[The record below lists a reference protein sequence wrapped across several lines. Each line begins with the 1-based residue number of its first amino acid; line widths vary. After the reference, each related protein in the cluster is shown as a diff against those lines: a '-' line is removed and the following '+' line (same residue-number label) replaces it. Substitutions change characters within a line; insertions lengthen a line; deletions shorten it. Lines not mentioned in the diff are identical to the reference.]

1 MTFTTSD
8 WLTTKAVILV
18 PVQDD
23 NTINEVVTITHE
35 TSSVD
40 PDYNYIEITDVNG
53 IVTPSFT
60 ITMIDDDMP
69 GVTVSETSL
78 MVTEEDTAG
87 DTYTLV
93 LTTQPG
99 DTETATITPSS
110 TNDKLMFNPTSVSF
124 DRS

>member
-1 MTFTTSD
+1 MD

-40 PDYNYIEITDVNG
+40 PDYNNIEITDVNG

-78 MVTEEDTAG
+78 MVTEEDTVG

-99 DTETATITPSS
+99 PIRKRPRSRRRRP
-110 TNDKLMFNPTSVSF
+110 MTS
-124 DRS
+124 